1 MHKAHERM
9 QLSGYTPT
17 ISTEE
22 ADQQERNGSIM
33 AGPAL
38 WPPEEGQLITR
49 VYIHAYT

>member
-1 MHKAHERM
+1 M
-9 QLSGYTPT
+9 QLSGYAPT

-38 WPPEEGQLITR
+38 WAPEDGQLITR